1 MPPVDI
7 RNFFGSKQAAPAKKA
22 TATTTATSAVG
33 TRASATAS
41 AEEENQSDPPKTKRK
56 STILLTNSS
65 TTTKQPEQVQ
75 KKKQP
80 EKTKTPPKVAS
91 SSSSPPSSR
100 TQKRPLIELEA
111 DAAASASPVLKK
123 TKSTL
128 DLTAWNQLEASITP
142 GCLQDITF
150 VFTGILE
157 SISRDRIT
165 EFIKIAGGRVT
176 TAVSSKTNYVV
187 LGTVLEDGRPVQEGK
202 KYLRAIELAPT
213 KGVQILHND
222 LELYQFI
229 QKQSATTAAAAAAA
243 SQKPSTSST
252 TTNTTTTATVSTVPV
267 QNPYARK
274 TNQTN
279 PATRNPYAAKNNTN
293 NPYAKKATT
302 TNDDLKPPAKVTA
315 SHNPV
320 CASSSLLWV
329 DKYKPQ
335 HSREILGNQDAVRK
349 LAIWLQTW
357 EDTFLHRRKHPNSKK
372 PSYAAPNG
380 PWKAALL
387 SGPPGIGSK

>member
-100 TQKRPLIELEA
+100 TQKRPSIELEA

-222 LELYQFI
+222 HELYQFI
-229 QKQSATTAAAAAAA
+229 QKQSATTAAAAA